1 MNTVS
6 IIGRLTADPETTEI
20 NDRKGEHLAL
30 TRFRVAIDRPGEDEA
45 DFVTITAFGAL
56 AAAVTDHVRKGRQV
70 AVTGRLRHSEWTTP
84 EGDRRSTLGVT
95 ATSIDFLAEPRHGT
109 DEPQSAYSTENEP
122 F

>member
-6 IIGRLTADPETTEI
+6 LIGRLTADPETSEI
-20 NDRKGEHLAL
+20 NDRNGEHLAL
-30 TRFRVAIDRPGEDEA
+30 TRFRVAIDRPGENEA
-45 DFVTITAFGAL
+45 DFVTVTAFGAL

-84 EGDRRSTLGVT
+84 EGDRRTSLGVT
-95 ATSIDFLAEPRHGT
+95 ATSIDFLAEPRPRT
-109 DEPQSAYSTENEP
+109 DEPQSAHDPAEEP